1 MGEAAKFR
9 PEVDLD
15 EFERRLRATA
25 PEAAPTAQQN
35 DPLAELARLVGG
47 EGAAKREDPFEAL
60 FRAQNGQGAAQ
71 PRQASR
77 VEPQF
82 QAAQR
87 QHEAAPR
94 QQEPAYQQ
102 ASQSYP
108 VYPASHQQQAQENDP
123 HWEDQAE
130 GDWSQQYEQA
140 PPPPA
145 ASGGRKVVIGM
156 VSLLA
161 LGVVGIGA
169 TLALR
174 SHSGSGDVKII
185 QADADPAKVKPDTV
199 DAAANPSSSQTLFD
213 RKDNVSV
220 AKVVTHVEQPADLAA
235 ATKPPRVVSANG
247 AAGVA
252 VPAAPS
258 GAASGADG
266 MFPPPKKVKTVS
278 VRADGTVISGP
289 EAQPQLA
296 RALPPASVTAV
307 AAAHKPAA
315 AKTPTTKPTDHTATT
330 STTESALKGPVKPK
344 PVKVASTGATP
355 ATGTAAAAATAPA
368 AAGAA
373 GAWAVQLAGSPVE
386 SEARDAATKLSAK
399 YAGAL
404 KGRHATFVQA
414 KVGEKTVY
422 RVRVGHL
429 AKDAATEIC
438 TAIKGQGGS
447 CFVTQ

>member
-1 MGEAAKFR
+1 
-9 PEVDLD
+9 VDLD

-25 PEAAPTAQQN
+25 PEAAPTAQPN

-60 FRAQNGQGAAQ
+60 FRAQNGQAAAQ
-71 PRQASR
+71 QRLSSR

-82 QAAQR
+82 
-87 QHEAAPR
+87 EAAPR

-102 ASQSYP
+102 ASQPYP
-108 VYPASHQQQAQENDP
+108 AYPASHQQPAEENDP
-123 HWEDQAE
+123 HWDEQAE
-130 GDWSQQYEQA
+130 GEWSQQYEQA

-145 ASGGRKVVIGM
+145 ATGGRKVVIGM

-169 TLALR
+169 TLGLR
-174 SHSGSGDVKII
+174 SHSSSGEVKTI

-199 DAAANPSSSQTLFD
+199 DAGANPSSSQTLFD

-247 AAGVA
+247 AAGIA

-289 EAQPQLA
+289 DAQPQLA

-307 AAAHKPAA
+307 AAAATHKPAA

-330 STTESALKGPVKPK
+330 STTESALKGPAKPK

-355 ATGTAAAAATAPA
+355 ATGAGAAAATGATAP
-368 AAGAA
+368 AGAA

>member
-25 PEAAPTAQQN
+25 PEAAPAAQPN

-60 FRAQNGQGAAQ
+60 FRAQNGQAAAQ
-71 PRQASR
+71 QRQASR

-82 QAAQR
+82 
-87 QHEAAPR
+87 EAAPR

-108 VYPASHQQQAQENDP
+108 VYPASHQQQAEETDP
-123 HWEDQAE
+123 RWADQAE
-130 GDWSQQYEQA
+130 GDWSQQYEQD
-140 PPPPA
+140 PPPRA
-145 ASGGRKVVIGM
+145 ASGSRKVVIGM

-161 LGVVGIGA
+161 LGVAGIGA

-174 SHSGSGDVKII
+174 SHSGSGDVKTI

-199 DAAANPSSSQTLFD
+199 DAASNPSTSQTLFD

-235 ATKPPRVVSANG
+235 ATKPPRVISANG

-252 VPAAPS
+252 VPSAPS

-278 VRADGTVISGP
+278 VRADGTVINGP
-289 EAQPQLA
+289 DAQPQLA
-296 RALPPASVTAV
+296 RALPPASVTA
-307 AAAHKPAA
+307 AAAAATHKPAA
-315 AKTPTTKPTDHTATT
+315 AKTPTTKPTDHTTTT
-330 STTESALKGPVKPK
+330 STTESALKGPAKPK

-355 ATGTAAAAATAPA
+355 AAGTTAAGTAATAPA